1 MRELEL
7 IARLREELTR
17 DSGRPGGRIARWI
30 GDDAAVVRSGGGY
43 AVTSIDTVV
52 DGVHFHSGQLTPA
65 EIGHRAMGTA
75 LSDLAAMAS
84 PPGGEAYMAVILAPG
99 TVLEDALELVRG
111 ARGLADTCGITIAGG
126 DVSTGPVLAVTVTV
140 VGWAADAGTLVGRDG
155 ARPGDLVAVTGT
167 LGASGA
173 GLALLEGRADP
184 ARLPA
189 DIADDLRAAYACPH
203 PRLEAGRALGALG
216 ASAMIDLSDGLATD
230 ARHLA
235 VAGGVTLEVDLASL
249 PIARGVVEV
258 AHELGTDPAEFAAT
272 AGEDYELC
280 VCLPP
285 AAAAQAR
292 THWERLTGSAAP
304 GLTFIGRVREGG
316 DDLEFAG
323 APRQLSGY
331 EHSP

>member
-1 MRELEL
+1 MRELQL
-7 IARLREELTR
+7 IARLREALTP
-17 DSGRPGGRIARWI
+17 DSRLPGSRVARWI

-43 AVTSIDTVV
+43 AVTSIDTIV
-52 DGVHFHSGQLTPA
+52 DGVHFRTGQLTPA

-75 LSDLAAMAS
+75 LSDLAAMAA

-99 TVLEDALELVRG
+99 TELEDALDLVRG
-111 ARGLADTCGITIAGG
+111 ARGLADACGITIAGG

-140 VGWAADAGTLVGRDG
+140 VGWAADAGQLVGRDG
-155 ARPGDLVAVTGT
+155 ARPGDLVAVTGA

-173 GLALLEGRADP
+173 GLALLEGRAGP
-184 ARLPA
+184 AQLPRDVA
-189 DIADDLRAAYACPH
+189 EELHAAYACPR
-203 PRLEAGRALGALG
+203 PRLDAGRALGALG

-235 VAGGVTLEVDLASL
+235 VAGGVTLQIDLASL
-249 PIARGVVEV
+249 PLARGVVEV
-258 AHELGTDPAEFAAT
+258 ARQLGTNEAQFAAT

-285 AAAAQAR
+285 AAAAKAR
-292 THWERLTGSAAP
+292 TDWGRLTGSAAP
-304 GLTFIGRVREGG
+304 GLTFVGRVREGG
-316 DDLEFAG
+316 GDLELAG